1 MVKNNNNQ
9 QQYLTFLLV
18 IQIIIKSFNKKQ
30 LHLFQIL
37 GLDIKDIR
45 LQQFSPKS
53 NENNDSITVLGYT
66 DVLTY
71 TASKP
76 VQIVILQKYSIEQS
90 QIGTDKFGS
99 GVVTS

>member
-1 MVKNNNNQ
+1 M
-9 QQYLTFLLV
+9 
-18 IQIIIKSFNKKQ
+18 
-30 LHLFQIL
+30 
-37 GLDIKDIR
+37 
-45 LQQFSPKS
+45 QQFSPKS

-90 QIGTDKFGS
+90 QIGTDKFGT
-99 GVVTS
+99 GLVTPINNSTFDLTVIQPQYNTNVPTYSDSIPFTGNGIVLC

>member
-1 MVKNNNNQ
+1 M
-9 QQYLTFLLV
+9 
-18 IQIIIKSFNKKQ
+18 
-30 LHLFQIL
+30 
-37 GLDIKDIR
+37 
-45 LQQFSPKS
+45 QQFSPKS

-90 QIGTDKFGS
+90 QIGTDKFGT
-99 GVVTS
+99 GLVTPINNSTFDLTVIQPQYNTNVSIYSDSIPFTGNGIVLC